1 MQHSENA
8 SENRA
13 DGQGGCLGPTS
24 GGGTLEGIEVKV
36 DGGQRFAKLPMLGM
50 RLVND

>member
-1 MQHSENA
+1 MPHSENL
-8 SENRA
+8 SETRA
-13 DGQGGCLGPTS
+13 DGQAGGLGPTS